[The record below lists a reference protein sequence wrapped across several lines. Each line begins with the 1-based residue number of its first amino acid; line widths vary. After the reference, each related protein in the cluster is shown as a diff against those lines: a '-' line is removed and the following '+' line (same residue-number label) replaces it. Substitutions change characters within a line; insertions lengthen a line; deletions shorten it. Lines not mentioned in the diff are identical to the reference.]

1 MTPIKFLKYLGALF
15 GTILLG
21 AIGSGVWERM
31 LAPLLNSISNNLT
44 KILSKISVGF
54 SDSLYADAALI
65 SGGRWVDESFW
76 KLLFLISIILII
88 KFLKEK
94 SNKFSELLNEF
105 TKSVPYIATVI
116 FIFTVGFFLISRT
129 NSINQINR
137 QSSVNMETIRP
148 YIGEQ
153 KYLELRSD
161 YLLIKNEADFDQ
173 FQDKLKKY
181 GRDNGFETKKYSA
194 K

>member
-1 MTPIKFLKYLGALF
+1 
-15 GTILLG
+15 
-21 AIGSGVWERM
+21 M
-31 LAPLLNSISNNLT
+31 LS
-44 KILSKISVGF
+44 
-54 SDSLYADAALI
+54 
-65 SGGRWVDESFW
+65 
-76 KLLFLISIILII
+76 
-88 KFLKEK
+88 
-94 SNKFSELLNEF
+94 EF
-105 TKSVPYIATVI
+105 TKSIPYIASI
-116 FIFTVGFFLISRT
+116 FFIFTVTFFLLSRT

-161 YLLIKNEADFDQ
+161 YLLIRNEVAFDQ

-181 GRDNGFETKKYSA
+181 GNEKGFETNRYSE

>member
-1 MTPIKFLKYLGALF
+1 MTPVKFLKYLGALL

-31 LAPLLNSISNNLT
+31 LSPLLNSISNGLT
-44 KILSKISVGF
+44 KILSKLSVEF

-76 KLLFLISIILII
+76 KFLFLISIFLII
-88 KFLKEK
+88 NFFKIK
-94 SNKFSELLNEF
+94 SNKFSEMLSEF
-105 TKSVPYIATVI
+105 TKSIPYIASI
-116 FIFTVGFFLISRT
+116 FFIFTVTFFLLSRT

-161 YLLIKNEADFDQ
+161 YLLIRNEVAFDQ

-181 GRDNGFETKKYSA
+181 GNEKGFETNRYSE